1 MKFYS
6 NFVVHFCRSNVV
18 QETDDGTDEDDFISK
33 FEKFAD
39 GFGNE
44 NKVDSADADSQGN
57 ESADIITVR
66 SVRSPK
72 QPTRDDD
79 QRAQELGDG
88 GA

>member
-57 ESADIITVR
+57 ESADIITVQ
-66 SVRSPK
+66 SIPSPEE
-72 QPTRDDD
+72 PTTDED
-79 QRAQELGDG
+79 QGNQDSEDG
-88 GA
+88 NA